1 MRYLVMECGFS
12 YAVVLDQQGR
22 FLKVANLG
30 YAVGQT
36 VDSVI
41 PFQEERKKSRTSRR
55 VIPVLAAAACLCLV
69 FLGGFQ
75 YILSPYGTVR
85 IQINPD
91 VMISVNRWDYAVD
104 VEGMNDDGE
113 ELVEDYH
120 YIGKKVDQVSDELA
134 DRAVDQGFL
143 KEGDQITLTVE
154 SEHEDWKTATE
165 DLLITELTIHL
176 DSSVEIRTAGEA
188 EEEMEREK
196 QELVNKYALE
206 LKSKEE
212 MIEYYKDMK
221 LRLSTKMLGETLEQ
235 HCEIQFNQLRATG
248 FQNSYFE
255 KDNDARSGSKGDFIF
270 REASDGVELLSIM
283 FEMKNEMDTTA
294 TKHKNE
300 DFFKE
305 LDKDRREKGCEYAI
319 LVSLLEP
326 ESELYDGGIVDVSYR
341 YPKMY
346 VIRPQFFLPM
356 ITLLRNAALRS
367 LDARRELHRIQ
378 SLNLDATRFEAN
390 LMTFKDAVSRNYDLA
405 SRNFQT
411 ALDEIDKSIDHLQK
425 VRKALVSSERNL
437 RLLNDKTEDLSI
449 RKLTKD
455 SPGIRA
461 EFEAQGVSVK

>member
-1 MRYLVMECGFS
+1 MKIVCPNCGVS
-12 YAVVLDQQGR
+12 YDLEDAAYAQIVQQVRDDAFRSEVARQVELLQTKWEVEHQQKVAELETLLSKREVEAEHRLLDAVRDRDWKISDLENQLSQQG
-22 FLKVANLG
+22 
-30 YAVGQT
+30 
-36 VDSVI
+36 
-41 PFQEERKKSRTSRR
+41 
-55 VIPVLAAAACLCLV
+55 
-69 FLGGFQ
+69 
-75 YILSPYGTVR
+75 
-85 IQINPD
+85 
-91 VMISVNRWDYAVD
+91 M
-104 VEGMNDDGE
+104 
-113 ELVEDYH
+113 
-120 YIGKKVDQVSDELA
+120 
-134 DRAVDQGFL
+134 
-143 KEGDQITLTVE
+143 
-154 SEHEDWKTATE
+154 
-165 DLLITELTIHL
+165 
-176 DSSVEIRTAGEA
+176 
-188 EEEMEREK
+188 K
-196 QELVNKYALE
+196 QELAEQQLRSEYEVQ
-206 LKSKEE
+206 LKLKEE
-212 MIEYYKDMK
+212 QLAYYRDFKA
-221 LRLSTKMLGETLEQ
+221 RQSTKMVGESLEQ
-235 HCEIQFNQLRATG
+235 HCLSQFNQMRMVLFPDA
-248 FQNSYFE
+248 YFE

-455 SPGIRA
+455 SPGIRT

>member
-1 MRYLVMECGFS
+1 MKIVCPNCGVS
-12 YAVVLDQQGR
+12 YDLEDAAYAQIVQQVRDDAFRSEVARQVELLQTKWEVEHQQKVAKLETLLSKREVEAEHRLLDAVRDRDWKISDLENQLSQQG
-22 FLKVANLG
+22 
-30 YAVGQT
+30 
-36 VDSVI
+36 
-41 PFQEERKKSRTSRR
+41 
-55 VIPVLAAAACLCLV
+55 
-69 FLGGFQ
+69 
-75 YILSPYGTVR
+75 
-85 IQINPD
+85 
-91 VMISVNRWDYAVD
+91 M
-104 VEGMNDDGE
+104 
-113 ELVEDYH
+113 
-120 YIGKKVDQVSDELA
+120 
-134 DRAVDQGFL
+134 
-143 KEGDQITLTVE
+143 
-154 SEHEDWKTATE
+154 
-165 DLLITELTIHL
+165 
-176 DSSVEIRTAGEA
+176 
-188 EEEMEREK
+188 K
-196 QELVNKYALE
+196 QELAEQQLRSEYEVQ
-206 LKSKEE
+206 LKLKEE
-212 MIEYYKDMK
+212 QLAYYRDFKA
-221 LRLSTKMLGETLEQ
+221 RQSTKMVGESLEQ
-235 HCEIQFNQLRATG
+235 HCLSQFNQMRMALFPDA
-248 FQNSYFE
+248 YFE

>member
-41 PFQEERKKSRTSRR
+41 PFQEEQKKSRTSRR

-69 FLGGFQ
+69 FLGGLQ

-134 DRAVDQGFL
+134 DLAVDQGFL

-188 EEEMEREK
+188 EEEMEREDPVLP
-196 QELVNKYALE
+196 QEND
-206 LKSKEE
+206 S
-212 MIEYYKDMK
+212 DPGSG
-221 LRLSTKMLGETLEQ
+221 RSG
-235 HCEIQFNQLRATG
+235 G
-248 FQNSYFE
+248 NSGNVVSDDDDDDDGDD
-255 KDNDARSGSKGDFIF
+255 DNDD
-270 REASDGVELLSIM
+270 D
-283 FEMKNEMDTTA
+283 D
-294 TKHKNE
+294 
-300 DFFKE
+300 
-305 LDKDRREKGCEYAI
+305 
-319 LVSLLEP
+319 
-326 ESELYDGGIVDVSYR
+326 DGGD
-341 YPKMY
+341 
-346 VIRPQFFLPM
+346 
-356 ITLLRNAALRS
+356 
-367 LDARRELHRIQ
+367 D
-378 SLNLDATRFEAN
+378 D
-390 LMTFKDAVSRNYDLA
+390 DD
-405 SRNFQT
+405 
-411 ALDEIDKSIDHLQK
+411 DDD
-425 VRKALVSSERNL
+425 
-437 RLLNDKTEDLSI
+437 DDG
-449 RKLTKD
+449 D
-455 SPGIRA
+455 DDDDDDDD
-461 EFEAQGVSVK
+461 

>member
-188 EEEMEREK
+188 EEEMEREDPVLP
-196 QELVNKYALE
+196 QENY
-206 LKSKEE
+206 SNPG
-212 MIEYYKDMK
+212 
-221 LRLSTKMLGETLEQ
+221 SGES
-235 HCEIQFNQLRATG
+235 G
-248 FQNSYFE
+248 GNSGNVVIDDDDDDGD
-255 KDNDARSGSKGDFIF
+255 DNDDDDDGD
-270 REASDGVELLSIM
+270 D
-283 FEMKNEMDTTA
+283 DT
-294 TKHKNE
+294 
-300 DFFKE
+300 D
-305 LDKDRREKGCEYAI
+305 D
-319 LVSLLEP
+319 
-326 ESELYDGGIVDVSYR
+326 DGGD
-341 YPKMY
+341 
-346 VIRPQFFLPM
+346 
-356 ITLLRNAALRS
+356 
-367 LDARRELHRIQ
+367 D
-378 SLNLDATRFEAN
+378 DG
-390 LMTFKDAVSRNYDLA
+390 DD
-405 SRNFQT
+405 
-411 ALDEIDKSIDHLQK
+411 DDD
-425 VRKALVSSERNL
+425 
-437 RLLNDKTEDLSI
+437 DD
-449 RKLTKD
+449 D
-455 SPGIRA
+455 D
-461 EFEAQGVSVK
+461 